1 MYPQT
6 TGPLFESL
14 SVKIPAGSIC
24 VISGQNGS
32 GKTTLSRMIVGLIE
46 PDRGQ
51 ILADGLDLRQVH
63 PEWWRKQIIYLPQEP
78 GFMNGTLQDN
88 LTINKTNIDLAQ
100 LNEIVNM
107 AGLRRF
113 LDETPDGLSTN
124 VIDNGRKFAVGIR
137 RRLALAR
144 GLVTGGKLVVLD
156 EPTEGMDRE
165 GSQII
170 SMVLTNLHK
179 QGHTV
184 IMTSH
189 DPQIINQANIFIDL
203 NSKPTPEIKISD
215 NILETKSNE

>member
-1 MYPQT
+1 
-6 TGPLFESL
+6 
-14 SVKIPAGSIC
+14 
-24 VISGQNGS
+24 
-32 GKTTLSRMIVGLIE
+32 
-46 PDRGQ
+46 
-51 ILADGLDLRQVH
+51 
-63 PEWWRKQIIYLPQEP
+63 
-78 GFMNGTLQDN
+78 
-88 LTINKTNIDLAQ
+88 
-100 LNEIVNM
+100 M

-156 EPTEGMDRE
+156 EPTEGIDKE

-189 DPQIINQANIFIDL
+189 DPQIINQANIF
-203 NSKPTPEIKISD
+203 N
-215 NILETKSNE
+215 N